1 VRNFYER
8 FMRGEKITA
17 GWVNASDFETSPIK

>member
-8 FMRGEKITA
+8 FLGGEKITA
-17 GWVNASDFETSPIK
+17 GWVNASDFETGVIT